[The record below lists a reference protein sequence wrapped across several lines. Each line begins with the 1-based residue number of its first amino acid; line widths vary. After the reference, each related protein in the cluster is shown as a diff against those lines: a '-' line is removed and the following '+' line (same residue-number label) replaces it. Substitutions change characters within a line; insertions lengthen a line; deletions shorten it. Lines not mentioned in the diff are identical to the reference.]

1 MRDAEKLLWQLDHAE
16 TELWKKPSDPLLD
29 KVAAMITEDTPEWN
43 GSATELVLLLQ
54 VEGEIAHKGRGPV
67 SFVWNQEDSKVA
79 SHKRNK

>member
-1 MRDAEKLLWQLDHAE
+1 
-16 TELWKKPSDPLLD
+16 
-29 KVAAMITEDTPEWN
+29 MITEDTPEWN

-54 VEGEIAHKGRGPV
+54 AEGEIAHKGRGPV